1 VLAYGN
7 GLDCGL
13 YLSGT
18 PRGRGARPRGG
29 TRPLRAASPGA
40 SCQTRAGGGT
50 RPFEEAEETRY
61 LLDPLSDSLRMNP
74 G

>member
-1 VLAYGN
+1 VFSLGN
-7 GLDCGL
+7 SVDCGL

-29 TRPLRAASPGA
+29 ARPLRAASPGA
-40 SCQTRAGGGT
+40 SGQTRAGGGA
-50 RPFEEAEETRY
+50 RSFEEAEETRH
-61 LLDPLSDSLRMNP
+61 LLDPLADILRMNP